1 MAAALVILAA
11 LPAAAQDRRAGGQ
24 AELAVL
30 QRDLLSGASAT
41 AILGRWCADHH
52 LADPPRIVALRDP
65 GAAAPAPPD
74 VRRRLGAGP
83 GETIA
88 YRRVRLACG
97 ERVLSEADNWYLPAR
112 LTPQMNQTLD
122 QTDTPFGQAVRAL
135 DFHRVTLAARR
146 LWGES
151 AAGEAPPEVLRI
163 EALLVTG
170 RGAPFAVVRETYRR
184 DLFAAP
190 VAGAN

>member
-1 MAAALVILAA
+1 MLAVLVA
-11 LPAAAQDRRAGGQ
+11 PAAAAEGQPAQAQLAGLETQLLAGG
-24 AELAVL
+24 
-30 QRDLLSGASAT
+30 SAT
-41 AILGRWCADHH
+41 AILAGWCADHR
-52 LADPPRIVALRDP
+52 LADPPRIVALREP
-65 GAAAPAPPD
+65 GAAAPAPPE

-112 LTPQMNQTLD
+112 LTPQMNDTLGH
-122 QTDTPFGQAVRAL
+122 TDTPFGAVVKAL

-146 LWGES
+146 LWRGP
-151 AAGEAPPEVLRI
+151 AGGRAPAQVLTI
-163 EALLVTG
+163 EAVLISG
-170 RGAPFAVVRETYRR
+170 AGAPFAVVRETYRG

-190 VAGAN
+190 VAGSRGK